1 MIRKIIYAPKVS
13 KEAEAMN
20 HNYYVRDDKGK
31 MHGPYY
37 NVRAI
42 DYVKRTDDQKVTT
55 RALLAAFA
63 KVDKDDNYYML
74 DENGQIQKDK
84 AYQDVVGGVYDRSGE
99 ESKLGF
105 ILVKNE
111 NKYFLI
117 NRDGKKCSE
126 EYDKVEEDEDGR
138 FLTVK
143 KGYKEYH
150 LYPDLHMVEAE
161 LDQTTGDKKSFVL
174 ERFGDEPHYYEDKAE
189 AYKPYQEAFEKKM
202 GKVAKGAGIATI
214 AGFAGAFVSLFNLG
228 ADLATFDQIPILNW
242 GFFYGTLSFGVLAAS
257 TTLGTCARTSF
268 IHKRMAN
275 NDEKRNLKKLSK
287 NRKMTEKTK
296 QKLEKLN
303 KRREELQKKLDELKK
318 SQQQSDGRLD
328 SLVDR
333 VKLEGKIFDKDAEMK
348 KLREELEMLEI
359 EAQVREAEAENYIK
373 QKRGGQSVDDE
384 NEEGGEKGSEEE
396 GEFSKQEIIKSI
408 FNVGG
413 GEKPSTQDIEIAK
426 KYLPIC
432 KEWFK
437 DNKVLTAYLNEAEKK
452 LKTLEE
458 EGQDS
463 WE

>member
-37 NVRAI
+37 NVRTVI
-42 DYVKRTDDQKVTT
+42 DVKQGEEVTVT
-55 RALLAAFA
+55 AVLAAFA

-84 AYQDVVGGVYDRSGE
+84 AYQDVVGPAYDRSGE
-99 ESKLGF
+99 ESKLKY

-117 NRDGKKCSE
+117 NRDGEKCSE
-126 EYDKVEEDEDGR
+126 EFDKVEEDEDGR

-150 LYPDLHMVEAE
+150 LYPDLHMVEAKIDE
-161 LDQTTGDKKSFVL
+161 TTGDKKSFVL
-174 ERFGDEPHYYEDKAE
+174 EHFDDEPHYYEDKAE
-189 AYKPYQEAFEKKM
+189 AYEPYQEAFEKKM
-202 GKVAKGAGIATI
+202 DKVAKGAGIAAI
-214 AGFAGAFVSLFNLG
+214 AGGAAALVSAINLG
-228 ADLATFDQIPILNW
+228 ADWATFGQIPSLNW
-242 GFFYGTLSFGVLAAS
+242 GFFGGTFGLALLSDLTWGIGYCPDPL
-257 TTLGTCARTSF
+257 
-268 IHKRMAN
+268 IYKRMAK
-275 NDEKRNLKKLSK
+275 NDEKRNLKKLAE

-303 KRREELQKKLDELKK
+303 KRREELQRKLDELKK
-318 SQQQSDGRLD
+318 SQQQSGGRLD